1 VLAVR
6 RYEAAVTAERAPDVH
21 IALFEAFAWFDN
33 LDERTKLSGT
43 GDLRAMRFVR
53 QRTHH
58 QYAAATYPDKAIGG
72 WRWYNLAVLPL
83 GDPSPR
89 HRKQNEIGERL
100 YQRKLVF
107 FCTACAEREFEAG

>member
-1 VLAVR
+1 
-6 RYEAAVTAERAPDVH
+6 
-21 IALFEAFAWFDN
+21 
-33 LDERTKLSGT
+33 
-43 GDLRAMRFVR
+43 MRFVR

-58 QYAAATYPDKAIGG
+58 QYAAATYSDKAIGG